1 MRNMI
6 VTGGCGFIGSNFI
19 RYMLSKYEDLRIT
32 NVDRMSYGS
41 NPTNLESYSEDP
53 RYTFLCGDIS
63 NRGLMNRVVHD
74 ADVIVNFAAE
84 SHVDRSIAGP
94 WPFMKSN
101 TEGTMAILEAIR
113 RKAVDTRLV
122 HVSTDEVY
130 GDIPKGSVDEEAKL
144 NPSSPYAVSK
154 AAADLLCLAYVRTYG
169 LNATITR
176 STNNFGPLQF
186 PEKMIPKSI
195 IRAQLGLSLPV
206 YGNGRNVRDWIYV
219 TDHCEAIDLVVR
231 KGKPGEKYNIAGR
244 NEIENI
250 ALVKMILRL
259 MRKSE
264 SLVQFVEDRP
274 GHDRRYSLNDKKVRE
289 ELDWSPRHTFT
300 KALKETVEWYLE
312 NEHWWRPIVDEK
324 VLSPSPWRLAW

>member
-1 MRNMI
+1 MRSII

-19 RYMLSKYEDLRIT
+19 RHMLSKYEDLRIT

-41 NPTNLESYSEDP
+41 SRTNLESYGDNP
-53 RYTFLCGDIS
+53 RYTFLRGDIS
-63 NRGLMNRVVHD
+63 NKGLMNRLVHD
-74 ADVIVNFAAE
+74 AEVIVNFAAE

-101 TEGTMAILEAIR
+101 TEGTLTILEAIR
-113 RKAVDTRLV
+113 RKAIDTRLV

-130 GDIPKGSVDEEAKL
+130 GDIPDGSVNEGAMI

-176 STNNFGPLQF
+176 STNNFGPFQF

-195 IRAQLGLSLPV
+195 IRAELGLSLPV
-206 YGNGRNVRDWIYV
+206 YGNGANVRDWIYV
-219 TDHCEAIDLVVR
+219 TDHCEAIDLVIR

-259 MRKSE
+259 MQKPE
-264 SLVQFVEDRP
+264 SLIQFVEDRP
-274 GHDRRYSLNDKKVRE
+274 GHDRRYSLDDTKVRE
-289 ELDWSPRHTFT
+289 ELHWSPRHKFT

-312 NEHWWRPIVDEK
+312 NDRWWRPIAGGE
-324 VLSPSPWRLAW
+324 VLSSSPWKLAW